1 MRDSPGRT
9 GITAEITVV
18 GVGPGDPDLLTLKAR
33 EALQQAETVVGF
45 KSVLVP
51 VRRWITGDVLPMS
64 YADQDRVLDDL
75 ASLAGQGRRCVVCV
89 WGDVNVSAREL
100 IDRVRQRVDL
110 VHLVPGIS
118 SVQVACIRLGLA
130 LEESLFIT
138 LHARAGHDTATRELL
153 SALRGGERH
162 VILLPRP
169 WDLMPRQISQLLLDQ
184 GIEEGTPVQVLQRLT
199 LPEEKVTPFT
209 LASLA
214 AGEEEF
220 SDLSI
225 MVFPKAGWA
234 GLAS

>member
-1 MRDSPGRT
+1 MSETPSHPST
-9 GITAEITVV
+9 VAEITVV

-33 EALQQAETVVGF
+33 EALRRADTVAGF
-45 KSVLVP
+45 ESVLVP
-51 VRRWITGDVLPMS
+51 VRRWITGDVLPMR

-75 ASLAGQGRRCVVCV
+75 AALARRGKRCVLCV

-118 SVQVACIRLGLA
+118 SVQVACVRLGLA
-130 LEESLFIT
+130 LEETLFIT
-138 LHARAGHDTATRELL
+138 LHARAGHDAATRELL
-153 SALRGGERH
+153 NALRGGERH

-169 WDLMPRQISQLLLDQ
+169 WDLMPRQIAQLLLAQAVD
-184 GIEEGTPVQVLQRLT
+184 EGLPVHVLQRLT
-199 LPEEKVTPFT
+199 LPEEQVTPFT

-214 AGEEEF
+214 VSEEEF

-225 MVFPKAGWA
+225 MVFPRVGWTGA
-234 GLAS
+234 AC